1 MNRPMSTLAQAVRV
15 RHPLK
20 SVTPKVP
27 TRQSSWISPS
37 DLRGRSIGRLFVIIP
52 RLSPARGLVPFVPSF

>member
-37 DLRGRSIGRLFVIIP
+37 DLRGRSIGRLFVRQRF
-52 RLSPARGLVPFVPSF
+52 RLWVYAGWILLI